1 MPLPLTNDEALKIS
15 VDALGAKLPDAER
28 LAIAK
33 ALVVAAFKLV
43 PKDGDDYLAPAALEL
58 ATFMNGCVTALLHTA
73 AERRRAQLWDMFREQ
88 HDAIAAHGLH

>member
-1 MPLPLTNDEALKIS
+1 VVMPPLTDLKID
-15 VDALGAKLPDAER
+15 VDNLAAKLPVAKR
-28 LAIAK
+28 LRIAQ

-73 AERRRAQLWDMFREQ
+73 AERHCAAWWDGFRERQ
-88 HDAIAAHGLH
+88 DRAAAAHGLH